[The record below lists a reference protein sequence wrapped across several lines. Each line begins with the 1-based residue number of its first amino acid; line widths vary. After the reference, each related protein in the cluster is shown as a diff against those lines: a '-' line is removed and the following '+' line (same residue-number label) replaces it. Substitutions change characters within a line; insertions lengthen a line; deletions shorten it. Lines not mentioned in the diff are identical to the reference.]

1 MLKISS
7 VSNSTIFVRFNKRAY
22 AIAHTTFVGFISAN
36 EYLLAGVAA
45 FIAAFVFSR
54 QVVQIFAVGDWV
66 IKTETID
73 PCVMDSPIF

>member
-36 EYLLAGVAA
+36 EYLLARVAA
-45 FIAAFVFSR
+45 FIFSR
-54 QVVQIFAVGDWV
+54 QVVQIFAFGDW
-66 IKTETID
+66 
-73 PCVMDSPIF
+73 